1 MKQQLTLTFFLVII
15 YCSTYGQGFEKLK
28 LTDTDV
34 PDKYKSAKK
43 ILYKSV
49 QAINF
54 YNDTDLYSFIGE
66 IKSKDSQSFKSKDD
80 EGTIFYFE
88 FEQEFKGQGFVEGLL
103 WGDKKA
109 SKEHPEEIFIKD
121 NILII
126 WSFSENSDLK
136 KISKDKITAVL
147 Q

>member
-1 MKQQLTLTFFLVII
+1 MKQLTLTFFLAII

-28 LTDTDV
+28 LTDTEV
-34 PDKYKSAKK
+34 PDKYKATKK

-66 IKSKDSQSFKSKDD
+66 IKSKDYQSFKSKDD

-126 WSFSENSDLK
+126 WSFSENSELK
-136 KISKDKITAVL
+136 KISMDKITAVL

>member
-1 MKQQLTLTFFLVII
+1 MKHRLTLTFFLAMI
-15 YCSTYGQGFEKLK
+15 YCSTYGQAFEKLK
-28 LTDTDV
+28 LADTEV
-34 PDKYKSAKK
+34 PAKYKSSKK
-43 ILYKSV
+43 ILYKSI

-54 YNDTDLYSFIGE
+54 YNDTDIYSFIGE
-66 IKSKDSQSFKSKDD
+66 VKSKDYQAFKSKDD

-88 FEQEFKGQGFVEGLL
+88 FEEEFQGQGFIEALL

-126 WSFSENSDLK
+126 WSFSENSELK